1 MINYD
6 QQSGYTVSSVRLSLA
21 GHQQLPHH
29 SNNLNLSSGSSVN
42 GMRHAQRNG
51 AHDAAGNGGGISD
64 FAKVLATTSNLLTI
78 DEVSGRH
85 AGNYTC
91 APSNARPISVN
102 VHVLRGDKPAAMQ
115 HGNRSSSSSSGSRYG
130 SHTSGCT
137 GRMWCVYAMASLAI
151 MAAVLAKR

>member
-29 SNNLNLSSGSSVN
+29 SNNMTLSPGSSVN
-42 GMRHAQRNG
+42 GMRHSQRNG
-51 AHDAAGNGGGISD
+51 AHDATGNGGGISD

-115 HGNRSSSSSSGSRYG
+115 HGNRSSSSSGSR
-130 SHTSGCT
+130 SDTSASICRT
-137 GRMWCVYAMASLAI
+137 WYAYAMASIAI
-151 MAAVLAKR
+151 MAAVLA